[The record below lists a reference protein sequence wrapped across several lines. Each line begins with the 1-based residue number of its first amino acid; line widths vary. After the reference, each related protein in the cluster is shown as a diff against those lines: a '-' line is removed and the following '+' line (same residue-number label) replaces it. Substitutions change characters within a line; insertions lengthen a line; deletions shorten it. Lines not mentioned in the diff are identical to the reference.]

1 VLLVLAWLGLCAVL
15 LLGARRDATQGL
27 DAVNAAKKRT
37 APSDVLEGA
46 PIGPLQSARRSFNA
60 AHDKLA
66 SPAVAPLKLLPVLG
80 RQLKAATSLVGAA
93 ADVADAGAQG
103 VIDAKAALAMP
114 HETGTQRITLLR
126 SLHDIAERADR
137 RLRAV
142 DLGPS
147 RALFGIIADKRAD
160 LADKLGS
167 VQRGA
172 HDASVATAGL
182 ADLLTGPRRYLV
194 LAANNA
200 EMRAGAGDF
209 LSAGE
214 LTLENGTFALGE
226 LQWTGGIKVPP
237 AAAPPIEDKD
247 LADRWGFL
255 VPNQEWR
262 NLGLSPRFTA
272 SAQLAARMWP
282 AIGGAQVDGVIA
294 IDPIALRALL
304 QATGPV
310 GDVNADNVVDR
321 LLHDQYAALPAPGAR
336 FDVAQ
341 AARRDALGQIARSVI
356 ERLSKGPFDV
366 AGLAGSLADA
376 ARGRHLLAW
385 SARPADQ
392 AAWEAASVDGAL
404 KDSSLMVSLLNR
416 GGNKLDY
423 FMRVAA
429 DFTPTSVT
437 VTLRNTTP
445 EGENV
450 YVAGPYP
457 DSGAGAGEYAGF
469 VAVTLPA
476 FASNVTVDGFEK
488 FSAAGPDGPA
498 QVIAVPVAVRRGATL
513 TVTVRFTLP
522 ARGSLTI
529 EPSARVPAT
538 EWHAEGK
545 TFRDNESRVVEW
557 R

>member
-15 LLGARRDATQGL
+15 LLAARRHATTGL
-27 DAVNAAKKRT
+27 DAVNAAKKLTTPNDLLR
-37 APSDVLEGA
+37 GA
-46 PIGPLQSARRSFNA
+46 PIRPLQSARREFKS
-60 AHDKLA
+60 AHDNLA
-66 SPAVAPLKLLPVLG
+66 SPAVAPLKVLPVLG
-80 RQLKAATSLVGAA
+80 RQLRAATSLVGAA
-93 ADVADAGAQG
+93 ADVADAGASG
-103 VIDAKAALAMP
+103 VVDAKAALELP
-114 HETGTQRITLLR
+114 HETGAQRIALLR
-126 SLHDIAERADR
+126 QLHDIAERADK
-137 RLRAV
+137 RLGAV

-147 RALFGIIADKRAD
+147 RALFGVIADKRAE

-172 HDASVATAGL
+172 HDASTATAGL
-182 ADLLTGPRRYLV
+182 ADLLAGPRRYLV

-214 LTLENGTFALGE
+214 LAIDNGTFALGE

-237 AAAPPIEDKD
+237 ATAPPIADRD

-262 NLGLSPRFTA
+262 NLGLSPRFGA
-272 SAQLAARMWP
+272 SAQLASRMWT
-282 AIGGAQVDGVIA
+282 AIGGAPVDGVIA
-294 IDPIALRALL
+294 LDPVALRALL

-310 GDVNADNVVDR
+310 GDVNADNVVER
-321 LLHDQYAALPAPGAR
+321 LLHDQYAALPLPGAR
-336 FDVAQ
+336 FDAAQ
-341 AARRDALGQIARSVI
+341 AARRDALGQIARAVI
-356 ERLSKGPFDV
+356 QRLSSGPFDI

-385 SARPADQ
+385 SSKPADQ
-392 AAWEAASVDGAL
+392 SAWEAASVDGAI
-404 KDSSLMVSLLNR
+404 KDSSLMVSLINR

-429 DFTPTSVT
+429 EFTPTSLT

-445 EGENV
+445 PGENV

-457 DSGAGAGEYAGF
+457 DSGVGAGEYAGF

-476 FASNVTVDGFEK
+476 FATDVRVDGFERY
-488 FSAAGPDGPA
+488 SAAGADGPA
-498 QVIAVPVAVRRGATL
+498 QVIAVPVAVKMGATT
-513 TVTVRFTLP
+513 TVTVHFKLP
-522 ARGSLTI
+522 ARGSLTV

-538 EWHAEGK
+538 DWRAQGK
-545 TFRDNESRVVEW
+545 TFKDNEARPVEW